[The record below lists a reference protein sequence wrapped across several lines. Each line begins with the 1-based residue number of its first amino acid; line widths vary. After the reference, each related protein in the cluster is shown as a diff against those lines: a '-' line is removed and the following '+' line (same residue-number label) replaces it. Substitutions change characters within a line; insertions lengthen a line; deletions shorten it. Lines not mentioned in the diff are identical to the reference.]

1 MSDPSNISVA
11 RECISAFNQLRS
23 GSEATRPRF
32 IIYKISDDY
41 KSIVVE
47 ETSTEKDWD
56 MFRLKLWHA
65 ADKDGNPAP
74 RYAVYDMEYEVGS
87 EGQQTN
93 TIFVYWTPCC
103 APIQMCLLYHR
114 SGQNLTKIFDLK
126 ASIDADCMEDLE
138 WAIVMKEVIEELGI
152 GTSSVSLKHHA

>member
-1 MSDPSNISVA
+1 MNTSISVA

-87 EGQQTN
+87 EGQ
-93 TIFVYWTPCC
+93 
-103 APIQMCLLYHR
+103 H
-114 SGQNLTKIFDLK
+114 GQNLTKIFDLK